1 MSIWKSYNAQLPQT
15 QHTVCSFYSTQS
27 KGRRPAKLKS
37 GKDANCWHL
46 TDKFDHLLSD
56 NLTLDPHSFDLVGL
70 PETLKHHLLCS
81 LCNSILSS
89 RSVSTQCGHDF
100 CSHCLSGKFPDCL
113 KRTQIPCPKCNEPV
127 VFDTVVSHTGTGNAI
142 FISGCLDDLI
152 KIHPLTSPITFGR
165 DMELLP
171 HAKVS
176 SDTISRHVQAEYS
189 IPQLCISAH
198 FFRGFP
204 HKTKIFSET
213 IRGIP
218 LKFGGLLDKVK
229 N

>member
-1 MSIWKSYNAQLPQT
+1 M
-15 QHTVCSFYSTQS
+15 
-27 KGRRPAKLKS
+27 
-37 GKDANCWHL
+37 
-46 TDKFDHLLSD
+46 
-56 NLTLDPHSFDLVGL
+56 
-70 PETLKHHLLCS
+70 
-81 LCNSILSS
+81 
-89 RSVSTQCGHDF
+89 
-100 CSHCLSGKFPDCL
+100 
-113 KRTQIPCPKCNEPV
+113 
-127 VFDTVVSHTGTGNAI
+127 
-142 FISGCLDDLI
+142 SGCLDDLT
-152 KIHPLTSPITFGR
+152 KIHPLTSPITFGS

-189 IPQLCISAH
+189 IPQLCKSVH

-213 IRGIP
+213 IEGIS